1 MPRPASPRKARASS
15 LTRISAILAAA
26 RELLT
31 EQGIAGLSI
40 YSVAERAAIPP
51 SSVYHFFASVPALL
65 QALTSEVHAAFR
77 DCLQQPIDHA
87 QLRDWRELARII
99 ELRMLAVYAS
109 DPAACQLILTQ
120 HGLSEVLQADRQHDL
135 ELGHELQ
142 QLFARHFQLPALPS
156 EFNPFTLAL
165 ELSDRVYANSVQE
178 QGHISPRMAEEG
190 MRVFDAYLGLYL
202 PPHLPKH
209 S

>member
-65 QALTSEVHAAFR
+65 YVWPVR
-77 DCLQQPIDHA
+77 
-87 QLRDWRELARII
+87 
-99 ELRMLAVYAS
+99 
-109 DPAACQLILTQ
+109 
-120 HGLSEVLQADRQHDL
+120 
-135 ELGHELQ
+135 
-142 QLFARHFQLPALPS
+142 
-156 EFNPFTLAL
+156 
-165 ELSDRVYANSVQE
+165 
-178 QGHISPRMAEEG
+178 
-190 MRVFDAYLGLYL
+190 
-202 PPHLPKH
+202 
-209 S
+209 

>member
-15 LTRISAILAAA
+15 LNRITTILAAA

-77 DCLQQPIDHA
+77 NCLQQPIDHA
-87 QLRDWRELARII
+87 ALRDWRELGRII

-120 HGLSEVLQADRQHDL
+120 HGLSDVVQADREHDL

-142 QLFARHFQLPALPS
+142 QLFARHFQLPALPG

-178 QGHISPRMAEEG
+178 HGHISPRMAEEG